1 MASNHG
7 ADTWPWSRGR
17 RATAPDEEDRLKRV
31 ILKYLGHPFTLR
43 LVYVDEI
50 PRPASGKYEDFLST
64 MDG

>member
-1 MASNHG
+1 M
-7 ADTWPWSRGR
+7 
-17 RATAPDEEDRLKRV
+17 KRV

-50 PRPASGKYEDFLST
+50 PRSASGTYDDFLST